1 MVLFTLPP
9 FPSCFPMLAIS
20 AELVD
25 LLDSTEEVWG
35 TQPVGGGM
43 HPLGEMHPSE
53 GLHPSEGYTSRGG
66 CTLWGGCSPQGEWP
80 TPAKPPCSGNVVTLP
95 MG

>member
-1 MVLFTLPP
+1 MLLFTLPP

-25 LLDSTEEVWG
+25 LLDSTGEVWG

-43 HPLGEMHPSE
+43 HPLGEMRCS
-53 GLHPSEGYTSRGG
+53 GG
-66 CTLWGGCSPQGEWP
+66 CTPRRDCTPRKDTLLGEDAP
-80 TPAKPPCSGNVVTLP
+80 FGVDVALSGNGPPQPNPHVQVML
-95 MG
+95 